1 MDNESKPFDAKQIIK
16 IFAPFK
22 DYMGNEDLDI

>member
-1 MDNESKPFDAKQIIK
+1 MDNESKPFDAKKMTK

-22 DYMGNEDLDI
+22 EYMGNEDLDI